1 MTQLEIANLA
11 LRKLG
16 EAKITALNATT
27 PAAQAASDLYQ
38 PTLDALLRKYRWNF
52 ARKSAFLE
60 PVWVSA
66 TSVFLD
72 NPRFIGITKASHGLV
87 AGQRV
92 LLSTSDYPDA
102 NGHYYITDDPAVDT
116 NNFYVEAAGAADIT
130 SSIGEYHVAPQHTWA
145 YRVAVPSDCLA
156 LRTVNGYEANRPHEF
171 YTREGNYIFT
181 NAEELDIVY
190 TRSLMG
196 GTDEGEFDVVFI
208 QAFACLLA
216 AEIAMPVTGAMSRRN
231 DMMQMFQEEITA
243 GLMSNVFER
252 RDPNVDRVSGT
263 SYETRIYG

>member
-27 PAAQAASDLYQ
+27 PAAQAVSDLYQ
-38 PTLDALLRKYRWNF
+38 PTLDELLRAYRWNF
-52 ARKSAFLE
+52 ARKSAMLE
-60 PVWVSA
+60 PVWEAA
-66 TSVFLD
+66 TSVFLESAGVIRV
-72 NPRFIGITKASHGLV
+72 NKTSHGLPV
-87 AGQRV
+87 GQRV

-102 NGHYYITDDPAVDT
+102 NGHFYISAIST
-116 NNFYVEAAGAADIT
+116 NHFHVSAPGAADIT
-130 SSIGEYHVAPQHTWA
+130 SSLGEYHVAPQHTWA
-145 YRVAVPSDCLA
+145 YRVALPSDCLA

-181 NAEELDIVY
+181 DAEELDIVY
-190 TRSLMG
+190 TRALTG
-196 GTDEGEFDVVFI
+196 GTDESVFDVIFL

-216 AEIAMPVTGAMSRRN
+216 AELAMPVNGAISRRN
-231 DMMQMFQEEITA
+231 DMMALYQEKIDKA
-243 GLMSNVFER
+243 LMSNVFER